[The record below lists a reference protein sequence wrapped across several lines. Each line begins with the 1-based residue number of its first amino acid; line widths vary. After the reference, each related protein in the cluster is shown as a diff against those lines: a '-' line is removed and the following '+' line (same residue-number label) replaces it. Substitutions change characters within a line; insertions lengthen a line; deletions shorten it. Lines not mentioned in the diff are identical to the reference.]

1 MQERP
6 NQAHT
11 PTATKGKPAG
21 APHQQMRPV
30 RPAPP
35 AQPPKRREVQPAPTS
50 VRALR
55 QQQKQAALEEKRR
68 EEDAKYV
75 RVLTGIDRPF
85 LVLVLALLAFGVI
98 MGFSASYAYAS
109 VKYGD
114 SLYFFKR
121 YLLFAVI
128 GLIGMFLCLYIPI
141 RGIKM
146 LTFPGYGFAIILLL
160 LVLIPG
166 VGLSEGDAQRW
177 LYIPGV
183 GTFQPSELAKLAM
196 IMMMAWYLSKF
207 SDKITDTS
215 LGGHPVLWGFGG
227 SCCVFGLIAGLVAL
241 EHHISGTIIV
251 AGIGVVMMFVGRVN
265 MKYLFIAGAI
275 LAVAAVGL
283 IAFSNYGGTRIEVW
297 KMVLFDPHNIP
308 KDIAR
313 DEAYQ
318 NLQGLYAIGSGGFF
332 GVGLGNSFQKSGY
345 VSQPQNDFIFS
356 IICEELGFVG
366 AAAVMLLF
374 MGLAWRG
381 YLIARNAPDL
391 YSSLLAFG
399 IVTQVT
405 MQAILNICVV
415 TALIPNTG
423 ISLPF
428 FSSGG
433 TSLVILMVEMGIVLS
448 VSRYS
453 YLKRS

>member
-11 PTATKGKPAG
+11 PPSRETPPQRLSRPA
-21 APHQQMRPV
+21 RPV
-30 RPAPP
+30 RPA
-35 AQPPKRREVQPAPTS
+35 QTSQRREVHPVPVSA
-50 VRALR
+50 RALR
-55 QQQKQAALEEKRR
+55 QQQKELALEERRR

-85 LVLVLALLAFGVI
+85 LVIVLALLAFGVI

-109 VKYGD
+109 FKYGD

-128 GLIGMFLCLYIPI
+128 GLIAMFLCLYIPI
-141 RGIKM
+141 RGIRL
-146 LTFPGYGFAIILLL
+146 LTFPAYGFAIVLLL
-160 LVLIPG
+160 LVLVIG
-166 VGLSEGDAQRW
+166 ISEGDAQRW
-177 LYIPGV
+177 IYIPGV

-207 SDKITDTS
+207 SEKITDTRP
-215 LGGHPVLWGFGG
+215 GGHPLLWGFGG

-241 EHHISGTIIV
+241 EHHISGTIII

-275 LAVAAVGL
+275 LMVAAVGL
-283 IAFSNYGGTRIEVW
+283 IVFSNYGGTRIEVW
-297 KMVLFDPHNIP
+297 KMVLFDPHSIP

-366 AAAVMLLF
+366 AVAVMALF
-374 MGLAWRG
+374 LALAWRG

-391 YSSLLAFG
+391 YSSLLVFG

-405 MQAILNICVV
+405 MQAILNIGVV

-433 TSLVILMVEMGIVLS
+433 TSLVILMTEMGIVLS

-453 YLKRS
+453 YQKRS

>member
-1 MQERP
+1 M
-6 NQAHT
+6 HT
-11 PTATKGKPAG
+11 KQTFSYEQLHYLRLLSKQYPT
-21 APHQQMRPV
+21 V
-30 RPAPP
+30 
-35 AQPPKRREVQPAPTS
+35 
-50 VRALR
+50 
-55 QQQKQAALEEKRR
+55 QAAGSEIIKLRTVLNLPKGTEHFMSDIHGEYEAFLHILNSGSGEIREKLV
-68 EEDAKYV
+68 ELFDG
-75 RVLTGIDRPF
+75 VLSQQDIDD
-85 LVLVLALLAFGVI
+85 LAT
-98 MGFSASYAYAS
+98 
-109 VKYGD
+109 
-114 SLYFFKR
+114 
-121 YLLFAVI
+121 
-128 GLIGMFLCLYIPI
+128 LIYYP
-141 RGIKM
+141 K
-146 LTFPGYGFAIILLL
+146 
-160 LVLIPG
+160 
-166 VGLSEGDAQRW
+166 
-177 LYIPGV
+177 
-183 GTFQPSELAKLAM
+183 AKLAM

-207 SDKITDTS
+207 SEKITDNS
-215 LGGHPVLWGFGG
+215 PGGHPIIWGFGG

-265 MKYLFIAGAI
+265 MKYLFIAGGI
-275 LAVAAVGL
+275 LAVAAVCL
-283 IAFSNYGGTRIEVW
+283 IAFSSYGGTRIEVW

-313 DEAYQ
+313 DQAYQ

-391 YSSLLAFG
+391 YSSLLVFG

-405 MQAILNICVV
+405 MQAILNIGVV

-448 VSRYS
+448 ISRYS
-453 YLKRS
+453 YQKRS